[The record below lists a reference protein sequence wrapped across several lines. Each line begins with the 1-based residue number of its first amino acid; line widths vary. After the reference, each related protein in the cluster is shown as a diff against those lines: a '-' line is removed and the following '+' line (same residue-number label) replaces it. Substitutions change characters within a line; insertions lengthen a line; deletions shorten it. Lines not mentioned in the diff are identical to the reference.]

1 MTGKSLSL
9 FKVAL
14 GVIALAAAGGAWL
27 IWDRAQAAQAAERKF
42 LQARAELQTVAD
54 AAPAPSREVAAEI
67 EADLARA
74 RKALAAM
81 QAELRGHGPAGAAL
95 AAVKIPAART
105 DAFFD
110 LATFV
115 ERSRAQARKQGIVLA
130 PAAVH
135 FGFSLH
141 ANEGPESALIE
152 PVFRQ
157 RLVAQYLV
165 DALFAARPR
174 AILAIKRER
183 PLTAAERKAR
193 AEATLAAAAAAAADP
208 TAPVAEVVP
217 ENNAT
222 ISPDFFDLD
231 PRLAAPNPDLVSV
244 SAFRLVFTGQTA
256 SLRALLNQLATFE
269 LPVIVRTVEVDP
281 AVGEELTVAA
291 EEAVAPAA
299 ALPAGGSIVLSATA
313 VPKAAAAPK
322 PPSIPPIV
330 AKSFSKFTV
339 TVEFV
344 ELVPAPA
351 APGAAPTPSS

>member
-1 MTGKSLSL
+1 MTGKTLSL
-9 FKVAL
+9 FKIAL
-14 GVIALAAAGGAWL
+14 GVIALAAAGGVWL
-27 IWDRAQAAQAAERKF
+27 IWDRAQAAQAAVRKF

-54 AAPAPSREVAAEI
+54 ATPAPSREVAAEI
-67 EADLARA
+67 ESDLARA

-95 AAVKIPAART
+95 AAVKVPAART

-165 DALFAARPR
+165 EALFAARPR

-193 AEATLAAAAAAAADP
+193 AEATLAAAAAAADP
-208 TAPVAEVVP
+208 TAQVAEVVP

-256 SLRALLNQLATFE
+256 ALRALLNQLATFE

-281 AVGEELTVAA
+281 ALGEELTVAA
-291 EEAVAPAA
+291 EEAAAPAA

-313 VPKAAAAPK
+313 APKVVAAPK
-322 PPSIPPIV
+322 PPATPPIV
-330 AKSFSKFTV
+330 AKSVSKFTV

-344 ELVPAPA
+344 ELVPAPVA
-351 APGAAPTPSS
+351 ATASPTPSL

>member
-1 MTGKSLSL
+1 MTGKKISL
-9 FKVAL
+9 FNVTL
-14 GVIALAAAGGAWL
+14 VIVALAAVGGAWL
-27 IWDRAQAAQAAERKF
+27 IWDRAQAAKIAERK
-42 LQARAELQTVAD
+42 LVQARAELQAVAD

-67 EADLARA
+67 ESDLARA
-74 RKALAAM
+74 RKALATM

-95 AAVKIPAART
+95 AAVKVPAART

-115 ERSRAQARKQGIVLA
+115 ERSRTQARKLGIVVA
-130 PAAVH
+130 PAAAH

-141 ANEGPESALIE
+141 ANEGPESALIG

-165 DALFAARPR
+165 DALFTARPR

-183 PLTAAERKAR
+183 PLTAVERKAR
-193 AEATLAAAAAAAADP
+193 TEAALAAAAAAAADP
-208 TAPVAEVVP
+208 TAPVADVVP

-231 PRLAAPNPDLVSV
+231 PRLAAPNPDLVAV

-256 SLRALLNQLATFE
+256 ALRSLLNQLATFE
-269 LPVIVRTVEVDP
+269 LPVIVRTVEVEP
-281 AVGEELTVAA
+281 AAGEELSLAA
-291 EEAVAPAA
+291 EEAPPVVATPAPAA
-299 ALPAGGSIVLSATA
+299 SIVLSAAPA
-313 VPKAAAAPK
+313 VKAVAAPK
-322 PPSIPPIV
+322 PPSAPPIV
-330 AKSFSKFTV
+330 AKALSKFTV

-344 ELVPAPA
+344 ELVPAPVV
-351 APGAAPTPSS
+351 APEAPTPAT

>member
-1 MTGKSLSL
+1 MVD
-9 FKVAL
+9 F
-14 GVIALAAAGGAWL
+14 
-27 IWDRAQAAQAAERKF
+27 
-42 LQARAELQTVAD
+42 
-54 AAPAPSREVAAEI
+54 PAPV
-67 EADLARA
+67 
-74 RKALAAM
+74 
-81 QAELRGHGPAGAAL
+81 GP
-95 AAVKIPAART
+95 T
-105 DAFFD
+105 
-110 LATFV
+110 
-115 ERSRAQARKQGIVLA
+115 S
-130 PAAVH
+130 
-135 FGFSLH
+135 
-141 ANEGPESALIE
+141 
-152 PVFRQ
+152 
-157 RLVAQYLV
+157 
-165 DALFAARPR
+165 
-174 AILAIKRER
+174 
-183 PLTAAERKAR
+183 
-193 AEATLAAAAAAAADP
+193 
-208 TAPVAEVVP
+208 
-217 ENNAT
+217 AT
-222 ISPDFFDLD
+222 ISPDLFDLD